1 MVSEPLAVPDV
12 LKPRTQIESDVREIE
27 VGVAAPMVAAPPEI
41 DRTKSVASKLPEPPV
56 ALKTSSLKV
65 TVS

>member
-1 MVSEPLAVPDV
+1 M
-12 LKPRTQIESDVREIE
+12 ESDVREIE

-41 DRTKSVASKLPEPPV
+41 ERTKSVASKLPEPPV
-56 ALKTSSLKV
+56 VLKTSSLKV